1 MSQSRIKLVELYLPN
16 LFVLSVNYRKPITTP
31 KFCFSKM
38 AENITG
44 PRVITKRTVETVEG
58 DKRHSIYIRIV
69 NIIDFKILLS
79 IHSVHFGTVSS

>member
-1 MSQSRIKLVELYLPN
+1 
-16 LFVLSVNYRKPITTP
+16 
-31 KFCFSKM
+31 M

-58 DKRHSIYIRIV
+58 DKRHSIYIRTV
-69 NIIDFKILLS
+69 NVIDFKILLS